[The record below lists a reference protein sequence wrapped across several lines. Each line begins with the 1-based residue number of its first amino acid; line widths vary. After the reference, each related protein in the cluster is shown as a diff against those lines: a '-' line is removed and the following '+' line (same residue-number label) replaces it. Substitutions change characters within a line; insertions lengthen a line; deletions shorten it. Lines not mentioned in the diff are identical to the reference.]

1 MKKWML
7 TVSAVFLLGT
17 GSFAQAYF
25 ELMPSGGYTFSD
37 KASDGDTYGKI
48 DGNFNMGGS
57 LMFNVNRRLGF
68 EMMYNHLGTTSGE
81 YYYGRQQSQI
91 SQGNLAI
98 DNIMFGPV
106 GTFDVPGSPVR
117 PFIGGLLGASIFTPG
132 VTGYSNDTRFTVGAE
147 FGTNVY
153 FNPWFGLRFK
163 AQVLAPLDGSNQGF
177 YVGDNS
183 SGGTSSPGVVQFSL
197 NAGIVIGLGRIM
209 PESRPRRQAG
219 PRPRYR
225 YRYYSPY
232 RY

>member
-1 MKKWML
+1 ML
-7 TVSAVFLLGT
+7 TLSASLLLGSM
-17 GSFAQAYF
+17 SFAQAYF
-25 ELMPSGGYTFSD
+25 EIMPSGGYTFSD
-37 KASDGDTYGKI
+37 RVSDGNTYGKI
-48 DGNFNMGGS
+48 DGNFNIGGS
-57 LMFNVNRRLGF
+57 LMFNVNRRVGF

-81 YYYGRQQSQI
+81 YYYGQQNQI
-91 SQGNLAI
+91 SQGNLAM

-117 PFIGGLLGASIFTPG
+117 PFIGGLMGATIFTPG

-163 AQVLAPLDGSNQGF
+163 AQLLAPLDGSGQGF
-177 YVGDNS
+177 YVGDHS
-183 SGGTSSPGVVQFSL
+183 SGGTASTGVLQFSL
-197 NAGIVIGLGRIM
+197 NAGLVIGLGRVM
-209 PESRPRRQAG
+209 PESRHRPHPAP
-219 PRPRYR
+219 PRPR